1 MISRAIRQAPLQKQ
15 STPLAP
21 LSTWPHYPLVSLLVA
36 AWNEAAQIEAF
47 LASFAALDYPNKEL
61 ILCAGGTDQT
71 FVLAKR
77 WAGAQITILEQS
89 AGTGKFRALQ
99 QCLDHATGVLI
110 ALTDADCILN
120 QESFMQLIYPLVS
133 GEATVTTGSLC
144 PLQGQWQMPFVVYQW
159 AQMHYDW
166 RKAMRSSTDSPF
178 LAGGNSA
185 LLRPIIEEAYA
196 TTLPMPVG
204 EDTYLALFARRAGH
218 RILRVAE
225 STVETVFPQTL
236 PAYIRQRSRWR
247 RDQVLH
253 AYRFGN
259 RLIGWKALFSVCKH
273 LVWLMLPLLPFL
285 LASIGLGLWGI
296 ILWSTVWL
304 TTFAIYYY
312 RYRIGR
318 WEIETVSEIKIT
330 DPLALHLWK
339 LMIADSCAVI
349 HLAICMVVPTWRY
362 LW

>member
-1 MISRAIRQAPLQKQ
+1 MISRAISQAPLQKQ
-15 STPLAP
+15 SAPFAP
-21 LSTWPHYPLVSLLVA
+21 LSTWPRYPLVSLLVA

-61 ILCAGGTDQT
+61 ILCAGGADQT

-99 QCLDHATGVLI
+99 QCLHHATGTLI
-110 ALTDADCILN
+110 VLTDADCILN
-120 QESFMQLIYPLVS
+120 QESFTQLIYPLVS
-133 GEATVTTGSLC
+133 GEATMTTGALC
-144 PLQGQWQMPFVVYQW
+144 PLQSQWQMPFVVYQW
-159 AQMHYDW
+159 TQMHYDW
-166 RKAMRSSTDSPF
+166 RKAQRSSTDSAF
-178 LAGGNSA
+178 LVGGNSA
-185 LLRPIIEEAYA
+185 LLRPIVEEAYA
-196 TTLPMPVG
+196 TALAIPVG
-204 EDTYLALFARRAGH
+204 EDTYLAHFALRAGH
-218 RILRVAE
+218 RILRVPE
-225 STVETVFPQTL
+225 STVETLFPQTL
-236 PAYIRQRSRWR
+236 LAYIRQRSRWR

-259 RLIGWKALFSVCKH
+259 RRIAWKALVSVCKH

-285 LASIGLGLWGI
+285 LANIGLGLWGV
-296 ILWSTVWL
+296 ILWGVIWL
-304 TTFAIYYY
+304 ATFALYDY
-312 RYRIGR
+312 RHRVGMRKLATINA
-318 WEIETVSEIKIT
+318 IKIT

-349 HLAICMVVPTWRY
+349 HLAICIMVPTWRY